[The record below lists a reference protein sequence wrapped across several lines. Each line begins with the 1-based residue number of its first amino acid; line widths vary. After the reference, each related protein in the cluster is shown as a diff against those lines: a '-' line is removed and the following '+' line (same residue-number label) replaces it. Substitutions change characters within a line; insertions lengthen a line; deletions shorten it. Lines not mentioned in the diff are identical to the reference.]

1 MSWRGEAFTQALRP
15 GDGLPVMGASIR
27 TDRWRYTEWNEGQQ
41 GLELYD
47 HAQDPGEFTNLAN
60 DPAHA
65 LTLAEMAGR
74 CLTRR
79 LRHAD
84 RTLTQTVV
92 THTGPVSRPMALAL
106 G

>member
-1 MSWRGEAFTQALRP
+1 MAPHEASLCVLRTRRFKYVHFASAR
-15 GDGLPVMGASIR
+15 LPPLLF
-27 TDRWRYTEWNEGQQ
+27 D
-41 GLELYD
+41 LE
-47 HAQDPGEFTNLAN
+47 ADPGEHTNLAD

-92 THTGPVSRPMALAL
+92 THAGPVSRPLAL
-106 G
+106 TLGR